1 MLELES
7 VREIVST
14 LKWMLTLG
22 ASEIKQVKE
31 DIRELIQELSKSL
44 TNLWDLTTKITTLP
58 EGELNKASF
67 ETLYDYFVTFYVGP
81 ENIST
86 ARTHCGNVERGVNK
100 IRFKLAKFF
109 HTDIGKWNEAGDKLR
124 KIVGADFA
132 ILRQYDSCID
142 TLDARL
148 RSIRDQL
155 EAGSVDTA
163 RQSYASL
170 KRDLETDIRE
180 LNDGRKTMDAAL
192 GHVARIVG

>member
-67 ETLYDYFVTFYVGP
+67 ETLYDYFGQGGRADGSHNGIMLTSVCHQRGGSGGP
-81 ENIST
+81 
-86 ARTHCGNVERGVNK
+86 
-100 IRFKLAKFF
+100 
-109 HTDIGKWNEAGDKLR
+109 
-124 KIVGADFA
+124 
-132 ILRQYDSCID
+132 
-142 TLDARL
+142 
-148 RSIRDQL
+148 
-155 EAGSVDTA
+155 
-163 RQSYASL
+163 
-170 KRDLETDIRE
+170 
-180 LNDGRKTMDAAL
+180 
-192 GHVARIVG
+192 